1 MNSIVVLVVV
11 VVVVFLFVL
20 VMGWLW
26 WYQREK
32 QLTQPQR
39 VLVEAFPGATLLTET
54 SGIYHPRLRDRMHPY
69 NPSMFFYH
77 GQRYLVHRLS
87 TFNMCRNILQH
98 LPEFLSTKERHGVLN
113 SIVLQTPRGH
123 FIVVDVPHEN
133 AFPCPEAYVDP
144 RSLLFRG
151 DLVLVVNNP
160 QHERC
165 RKTTM
170 VALFFRLGDPED
182 LECASLLTPYR
193 VLDLEYTDG
202 RPVEK
207 NWMPFVY
214 QNALHFVYRVS
225 PHIVLRCDTDTGV
238 CTRVAET
245 HHTGPS
251 SLRGGTP
258 CVLLED
264 WGWYLAVAHI
274 RHAIGG
280 VKLVYHSVLYAFER
294 EPPFRV
300 VAVSDPFFLDSDF
313 EPHRLKQIIQFA
325 AGLAVKEDRIH
336 ISYGSGDCS
345 SRVLSLPL
353 DDALGLLRPLD
364 TDVKSRSTR
373 GVSQ

>member
-1 MNSIVVLVVV
+1 MVSRVVFLVAAIVVILVLLVVV
-11 VVVVFLFVL
+11 VV
-20 VMGWLW
+20 LW
-26 WYQREK
+26 FRNKEK
-32 QLTQPQR
+32 QLTHEQL
-39 VLVEAFPGATLLTET
+39 VLVEAFPGTTTLTET

-69 NPSMFFYH
+69 NPSMFMYH

-98 LPEFLSTKERHGVLN
+98 LPEFLSVKERHGVLN

-123 FIVVDVPHEN
+123 FILVDVPHEN

-165 RKTTM
+165 RETTM
-170 VALFFRLGDPED
+170 VALFLRLGDPEE
-182 LECASLLTPYR
+182 LECMSLITPYR
-193 VLDLEYTDG
+193 VLDLDYTDA
-202 RPVEK
+202 RPTEK

-214 QNALHFVYRVS
+214 QDALHFVYRVS
-225 PHIVLRCDTDTGV
+225 PHVVLRCDTDTGQ
-238 CTRVAET
+238 CTRIAET
-245 HHTGPS
+245 HHHGPR

-258 CVLLED
+258 CVFVED
-264 WGWYLAVAHI
+264 HGYLAIAHV

-280 VKLVYHSVLYAFER
+280 VKLVYHSVLYLFQS

-300 VAVSDPFFLDSDF
+300 VALSDPFFLDGDF
-313 EPHRLKQIIQFA
+313 EPHRFKQIIQFA
-325 AGLAVKEDRIH
+325 AGLLVENGNLS
-336 ISYGSGDCS
+336 ISYGSGECS

-353 DDALGLLRPLD
+353 NDALGLLVHR
-364 TDVKSRSTR
+364 
-373 GVSQ
+373 